1 MHIRITSSLRLTPKI
16 WSATRSRIRKYSA
29 LAQKIEHGTLP
40 EPISIPHEQ
49 LIPRRLNPFT
59 LVAPELNH
67 LRSCLISLLG
77 SAHPGL
83 TEIAEYYFLDPRKQ
97 LRSSTVFLIAK
108 ATNGLGKGWQNKQW
122 TAAHEV
128 TSGLGEQL
136 DRPLQLP
143 DVLYECNP
151 SMADDTASFAD
162 VFRLQRPTIHQL
174 TPPRPPSPLEYSISS
189 GVVSPPLLLPTQI
202 RLAQIVEMIHVASL
216 LHDHIN
222 SSSDADSGHHE
233 GINNKLAIL
242 GGDFL
247 LGRASTALSQLGES
261 EVVELI
267 ASVISNQVEG
277 EILRMDKVQTPTLGL
292 VEGPSSLDEAWDMY
306 LRQTYLKT
314 ASLMAKSARGA
325 VVLGGSRDEKIW
337 KDVAYAYGRS
347 LGIAHQLAEDA
358 SALEVGLSDLRPGL
372 ATAPTLFAWEE
383 HPELRPYIRRNF
395 SVKGDLEAAVDY
407 VSRSSGVERTRSLAH
422 AYAQK
427 ARDSLHVLPESDA
440 RLGLEALASAVVN

>member
-1 MHIRITSSLRLTPKI
+1 MRARITSSFRLTWTSRI
-16 WSATRSRIRKYSA
+16 QNVTRSTTRKYSA
-29 LAQKIEHGTLP
+29 LAQKTEHGALP
-40 EPISIPHEQ
+40 EPIPIPHEQ
-49 LIPRRLNPFT
+49 LIPQRFDPFALIT
-59 LVAPELNH
+59 PELTH
-67 LRSCLISLLG
+67 LRSCLIGLLG

-97 LRSSTVFLIAK
+97 LRSSTVLLIAK

-122 TAAHEV
+122 SAAYEV

-151 SMADDTASFAD
+151 RMPDDTMSFAD
-162 VFRLQRPTIHQL
+162 VFRLRRPTIDQL
-174 TPPRPPSPLEYSISS
+174 TPPRPPPSPLEYSISS
-189 GVVSPPLLLPTQI
+189 DVVSPPLLLPAQI

-216 LHDHIN
+216 LHEQIT
-222 SSSDADSGHHE
+222 SSSDADAAPQQD

-277 EILRMDKVQTPTLGL
+277 EILRMDKIQTPKTGL
-292 VEGPSSLDEAWDMY
+292 LEGPSSLDEAWHVY
-306 LRQTYLKT
+306 LKQTYLKT

-325 VVLGGSRDEKIW
+325 VVLGGSRDGEIW
-337 KDVAYAYGRS
+337 KDVAYAYGRN
-347 LGIAHQLAEDA
+347 LGIAHQVRLKHV
-358 SALEVGLSDLRPGL
+358 SCG
-372 ATAPTLFAWEE
+372 
-383 HPELRPYIRRNF
+383 
-395 SVKGDLEAAVDY
+395 VDCLIY
-407 VSRSSGVERTRSLAH
+407 V
-422 AYAQK
+422 
-427 ARDSLHVLPESDA
+427 
-440 RLGLEALASAVVN
+440 